1 MAEINAKLVADLRKQ
16 TGCGMMDCKKA
27 LVDANG
33 DFEAAVKLLR
43 EKGMAATAK
52 KADRIAAEGLVDIM
66 TIGDVTAM
74 VEVNSETDFVA
85 KNAIFKEFVK
95 NVLRTIIANKP
106 ANVEALLQ
114 CAMVYCEDKELAD
127 KEAVNE
133 NGTVADALNEHTY
146 KIGEKLSIRRF
157 AVVEGTVATYIH
169 GLGNTGVVVSF
180 NTDVADKDVFAE
192 CAKNVA
198 LQTAAM
204 TVLYLD
210 KASVPASVLEEEKAI
225 LIKQMQ
231 QDPKMA
237 NKPEAVLAKIVEGK
251 LGKYYENNCLLE
263 QLYVKDD
270 SMTVAKYVASVAKE
284 LGGNITVTGYVRY
297 DKGEGIEKREDDLA
311 AEVAKMVKG

>member
-1 MAEINAKLVADLRKQ
+1 MAEISAKAVAELRKQ
-16 TGCGMMDCKKA
+16 TGCGMMDCKNA
-27 LVDANG
+27 LKDSNG

-52 KADRIAAEGLVDIM
+52 KASRIAAEGLVDIM
-66 TIGDVTAM
+66 TIGNTTAM

-85 KNAIFKEFVK
+85 KNAVFQEFVK
-95 NVLRTIIANKP
+95 TILKTVIENKP
-106 ANVEALLQ
+106 QDVEALLA
-114 CAMVYCEDKELAD
+114 CKAAGCE
-127 KEAVNE
+127 
-133 NGTVADALNEHTY
+133 GTVADELNEHTY

-157 AVVEGTVATYIH
+157 VVVDGVVSTYIH
-169 GLGNTGVVVSF
+169 GMGSTGVVVSF
-180 NTDVADKDVFAE
+180 DTDVADKDGFAE

-210 KASVPASVLEEEKAI
+210 KESVPASVLEEEKNI
-225 LIKQMQ
+225 LLKQME

-237 NKPEAVLAKIVEGK
+237 GKPAQVLSKIVEGK

-270 SMTVAKYVASVAKE
+270 SMTVSKYVASVAKE
-284 LGGNITVTGYVRY
+284 LGGSIKVTGYVRY
-297 DKGEGIEKREDDLA
+297 DKGEGLEKREEDFA
-311 AEVAKMVKG
+311 AEIAKMVNG